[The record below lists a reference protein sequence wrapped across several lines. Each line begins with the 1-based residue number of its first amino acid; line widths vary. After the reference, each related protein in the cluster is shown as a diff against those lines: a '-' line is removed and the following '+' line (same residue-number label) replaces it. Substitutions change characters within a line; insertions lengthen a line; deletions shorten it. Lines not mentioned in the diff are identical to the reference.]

1 MKQYLDQNLQNASF
15 VNEDLR
21 YSHFSNCD
29 LRGADFTGANLF
41 GAEFSNI
48 KTGVTPVN
56 TYLFFFAAIV
66 VSAFS
71 GYIAMVAGTTVQRM
85 LTSEDIYM
93 RISGMITLVIAIG
106 TLIVYYWKGGTSVFR
121 MFLIPALII
130 AAVIGATAYFT
141 GLGTGKGMLYL
152 GIVLILLVLMFIV
165 GTVARATAGM
175 LSSFLFL
182 IVALSGGL
190 VSRTVGGGFGTVIM
204 AVSCALISKK
214 ALRGAPGFENLRKF
228 AFYITS
234 KLGTSFRQ
242 CDMQNSDFSQV
253 KAIHNADFSNADT
266 ALVHWGD
273 CKKVNCIDSKQEDG
287 RTVQRGVESSNVL

>member
-1 MKQYLDQNLQNASF
+1 MKEFKDRNLQKASF
-15 VNEDLR
+15 VNEDLSS
-21 YSHFSNCD
+21 SHFSNCD
-29 LRGADFTGANLF
+29 LRGADFTGANLS

-48 KTGVTPVN
+48 KTGVTPLN
-56 TYLFFFAAIV
+56 TYLVFFAAII
-66 VSAFS
+66 VSALS
-71 GYIAMVAGTTVQRM
+71 GYIAMVAGTTAQRM
-85 LTSEDIYM
+85 LTSDDIYM

-130 AAVIGATAYFT
+130 AAIIGTTAYFT

-175 LSSFLFL
+175 LSSVLFL

-190 VSRTVGGGFGTVIM
+190 FSRTVGGGFGTVIM
-204 AVSCALISKK
+204 AISCALISKK

-234 KLGTSFRQ
+234 KFGTSFRQ
-242 CDMQNSDFSQV
+242 CDMRNTDFSQL
-253 KAIHNADFSNADT
+253 KTIHNADFSNTDT
-266 ALVHWGD
+266 TSVQWGD
-273 CKKVNCIDSKQEDG
+273 CRKINCIDSKQEN
-287 RTVQRGVESSNVL
+287 RPILERVAESSNVL